1 MQIDLG
7 TQASCESRLAVIEK
21 SKATADALGSGAW
34 WSANSASA
42 QLKYAGVFKNRT
54 IGRSLQVEASDL
66 LLCTTTAE
74 ALTGAHALKDN
85 VEIVSAC
92 HAR

>member
-1 MQIDLG
+1 
-7 TQASCESRLAVIEK
+7 
-21 SKATADALGSGAW
+21 
-34 WSANSASA
+34 
-42 QLKYAGVFKNRT
+42 LKYAGVFKNRT
-54 IGRSLQVEASDL
+54 TGRSLQVEASDL
-66 LLCTTTAE
+66 LLCSTTAE